1 MRLTFK
7 EIKDEIGK
15 IVPRNLDYK
24 VDLEAGDI
32 AIFTKDFEPFISSD
46 GLAGKISKK
55 IKRRIVMRPEPD
67 MVMDKEDATAA
78 IKDLVPE
85 SANIS
90 ELFFDP
96 CIWKVI
102 IQCENPSDA
111 VGRRGSIAKEIRNS
125 TGWEVSVERTPPI
138 LSKTVRD
145 IRGYR
150 EANAEERRKLLRN
163 FGLNIHRPK
172 RPGSTWLV

>member
-7 EIKDEIGK
+7 EIKDEISK
-15 IVPRNLDYK
+15 IVPRNIEYN

-32 AIFTKDFEPFISSD
+32 AIFTKDFEPFISND

-55 IKRRIVMRPEPD
+55 IKRRIVMRPQPD
-67 MVMDKEDATAA
+67 MVMGKEDATAV
-78 IKDLVPE
+78 IMDLVPE

-111 VGRRGSIAKEIRNS
+111 VGRRGSIAKEIRTS
-125 TGWEVSVERTPPI
+125 TGGKSLLSERHRFFPRLYETFEVIEKPTLMSDVNSCET
-138 LSKTVRD
+138 SD
-145 IRGYR
+145 
-150 EANAEERRKLLRN
+150 
-163 FGLNIHRPK
+163 
-172 RPGSTWLV
+172 

>member
-7 EIKDEIGK
+7 EIKDEISK
-15 IVPRNLDYK
+15 IVPRNIEYN

-32 AIFTKDFEPFISSD
+32 AIFTKDFEPFVSND

-67 MVMDKEDATAA
+67 MVMDKEDATAV

-111 VGRRGSIAKEIRNS
+111 VGRRGSIAKPRKFVIQQDGKS
-125 TGWEVSVERTPPI
+125 LSSERLLFFPRPFETFVVIEKPMP
-138 LSKTVRD
+138 KNA
-145 IRGYR
+145 
-150 EANAEERRKLLRN
+150 ANY
-163 FGLNIHRPK
+163 
-172 RPGSTWLV
+172 

>member
-7 EIKDEIGK
+7 EIKDEISK
-15 IVPRNLDYK
+15 IVPRNIEYN

-32 AIFTKDFEPFISSD
+32 AIFTKDFEPFTSND

-67 MVMDKEDATAA
+67 MVMDKDDAAA
-78 IKDLVPE
+78 VIKDLIPE

-125 TGWEVSVERTPPI
+125 TGWEVSVERTPP
-138 LSKTVRD
+138 SSP
-145 IRGYR
+145 
-150 EANAEERRKLLRN
+150 
-163 FGLNIHRPK
+163 RPFEISEVIGK
-172 RPGSTWLV
+172 QMLTSVESF